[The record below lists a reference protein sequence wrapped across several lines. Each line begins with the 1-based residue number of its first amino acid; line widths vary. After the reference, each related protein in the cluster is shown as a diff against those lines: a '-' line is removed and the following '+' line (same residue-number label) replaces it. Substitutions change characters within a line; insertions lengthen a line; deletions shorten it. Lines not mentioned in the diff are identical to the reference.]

1 MTKHACLGLLAGLA
15 ALLLT
20 GCATVRIGGEGSR
33 QEMVI
38 QGNVGITGEDH
49 ELTILPGSQVTK
61 LSIIGEDVEVF
72 VRPGATVDKI
82 EIVGEDNEVTVPE
95 GMPVEYSQLGEDN
108 RLRFRP

>member
-1 MTKHACLGLLAGLA
+1 MTKHACFGLLAGLA

-20 GCATVRIGGEGSR
+20 GCATVQISGEGSR

-38 QGNVGITGEDH
+38 LGNVGITGEDH

-61 LSIIGEDVEVF
+61 LSIIGEGIEVV

-82 EIVGEDNEVTVPE
+82 EIVGDDNEVTVPE
-95 GMPVEYSQLGEDN
+95 DMPVEYSQIGDDN
-108 RLRFRP
+108 RLRYRP